1 MSLSTTQFSTLLYNT
16 QGYSTL
22 YTPIFCNTIQFSTTL
37 HNTLQLN
44 PILYNTLQHKPILYN
59 TLQLNTILYN
69 TLQFNPIIY
78 NTLKHSKT
86 LYNSIQFSTTLYNTF
101 RLIIQHRRPTYL
113 SLWPYYQSVIH
124 SEFKTWCRD
133 KSIFKNSISL
143 RQ

>member
-22 YTPIFCNTIQFSTTL
+22 YSTPIFCNT
-37 HNTLQLN
+37 
-44 PILYNTLQHKPILYN
+44 
-59 TLQLNTILYN
+59 
-69 TLQFNPIIY
+69 
-78 NTLKHSKT
+78 
-86 LYNSIQFSTTLYNTF
+86 IQFSTTLYNTF

-133 KSIFKNSISL
+133 KSIFKHSISL
-143 RQ
+143 R